1 MLNKCC
7 ISINAKCNLA
17 CKYCH
22 FYENENL
29 DMTNIESL
37 NTQKLDKILT
47 NILTY
52 TQDNGLS
59 RFIIGFAGGGEP
71 LLDWQTLESSLN
83 KIRKQD
89 KNNQL
94 FFYIITNGILI
105 NEKFLLSYKKLHN
118 CVNLVI
124 SLDGD
129 ETTHNALRID
139 KLHKTTHK
147 RIMQNI
153 ALYQKIL
160 HKMPSINMS
169 VSKLSLERRN
179 YILDFLLQH
188 KFSDITFTRLFHC
201 DNKNLEITHK
211 AFLEFI
217 DFFTSYK
224 FNIRNIIAKEQNK
237 CDCIMYG
244 HTCGVGYNNIFYCN
258 DKVYPCMRF
267 VEDDRSI
274 GKYDDLLPNIIQ
286 NMQILKQPLDK
297 LIGVCHYEKY

>member
-7 ISINAKCNLA
+7 ISINAKCNFA

-29 DMTNIESL
+29 DMTGIESL
-37 NTQKLDKILT
+37 NTQKLDRILT

-59 RFIIGFAGGGEP
+59 GFTIGFAGGGEP
-71 LLDWQTLESSLN
+71 LLDWQILESSLN

-118 CVNLVI
+118 CVKLVV

-129 ETTHNALRID
+129 ETTHDTLRID
-139 KLHKTTHK
+139 KLHNATHK

-160 HKMPSINMS
+160 HKMPSLNLSI
-169 VSKLSLERRN
+169 SKLSLERKE
-179 YILDFLLQH
+179 YILEFLLQYN
-188 KFSDITFTRLFHC
+188 FTDITFTRLFHC
-201 DNKNLEITHK
+201 NEKTLEITQK
-211 AFLEFI
+211 EFLEFI
-217 DFFTSYK
+217 DFFSTYK
-224 FNIRNIIAKEQNK
+224 FNIRNITAKEQNK

-244 HTCGVGYNNIFYCN
+244 HTCGVGYNNIFFCN

-267 VEDDRSI
+267 VENGRSI
-274 GKYDDLLPNIIQ
+274 GKYDDSLSSVIQ

-297 LIGVCHYEKY
+297 LMGVCHYEKY